1 MSGAMARNKG
11 GRGER
16 EVVQLLNSIINQVI
30 LSQEWPHGHVE
41 AARMCIQRNQNQSA
55 IGGCD
60 LNGVFGIAIE
70 VKRQEQLN
78 LNSWWTQCVEQAK
91 RNNELPVLIYRQNHQ
106 PWRVVTMMQAPLPGA
121 RSSTYFRAEIEEEPF
136 RIWFYQWVYYKM
148 VAGELPR
155 I

>member
-1 MSGAMARNKG
+1 MSKSKG

-16 EVVQLLNSIINQVI
+16 EVVQLLNSVINQVI
-30 LSQEWPHGHVE
+30 SSQEWPSEHVE

-55 IGGCD
+55 VGGCD
-60 LNGVFGIAIE
+60 LNGVFGIAVE
-70 VKRQEQLN
+70 VKRQEQLSIN
-78 LNSWWTQCVEQAK
+78 TWWKQCEEQAR
-91 RNNELPVLIYRQNHQ
+91 RNGELPVLIYRQNNT
-106 PWRVVTMMQAPLPGA
+106 PWRVVTMGALYLPG
-121 RSSTYFRAEIEEEPF
+121 RYSQPTRIQMEEDAF